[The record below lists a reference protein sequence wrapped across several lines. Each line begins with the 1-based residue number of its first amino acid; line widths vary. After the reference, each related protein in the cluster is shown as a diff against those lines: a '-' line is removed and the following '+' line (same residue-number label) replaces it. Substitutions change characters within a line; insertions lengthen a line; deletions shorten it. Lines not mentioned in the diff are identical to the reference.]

1 MQNKE
6 FVDCLLDYM
15 GVFHEYYSPEVG
27 SVYKDCYG
35 NVFYYPGSIVM
46 YYFNRVITRAM
57 KKQSLL
63 QYIIM
68 IKLTHILKEEGRK
81 KERGTITTQQQPKL
95 KQIHQSKKNR

>member
-57 KKQSLL
+57 RKQIFTAVHNNDQVNSHA
-63 QYIIM
+63 QRR
-68 IKLTHILKEEGRK
+68 RK
-81 KERGTITTQQQPKL
+81 KKKRGTITTQQQQQQQTK
-95 KQIHQSKKNR
+95 SE